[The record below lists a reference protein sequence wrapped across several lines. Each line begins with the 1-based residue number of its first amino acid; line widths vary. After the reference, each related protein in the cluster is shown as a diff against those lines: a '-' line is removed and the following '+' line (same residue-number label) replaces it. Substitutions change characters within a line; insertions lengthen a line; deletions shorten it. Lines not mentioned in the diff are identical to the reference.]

1 MTASETLD
9 MYDRSAAQISERMKS
24 DDRTRYGTNLDCKGR
39 WMRNLLIGLNVFYL
53 LWAIALLAYGAWNYQ
68 QSFNQVGG
76 EAWTQMLIAAGVLI
90 FVFSLLGVVAAKY
103 ENRILLFFYIIGFI
117 AMFLMTLI
125 GGAVM
130 LSRKGNQAPFV
141 RSGWASAST
150 QLQGSIENSY
160 QCCGMDTVTDSYC
173 AFSPGWPPN
182 NQTCLPLL
190 AATLDQYYYA
200 AAVVCTI
207 LALLMLASIVISWR
221 LFRSVHTMV
230 NKVELK
236 D

>member
-1 MTASETLD
+1 MTASDTLD
-9 MYDRSAAQISERMKS
+9 MYDRSAAQIGERMKS
-24 DDRTRYGTNLDCKGR
+24 GERRYGTRLDCSGR

-53 LWAIALLAYGAWNYQ
+53 LWGIVLLAYGAWNYQ

-90 FVFSLLGVVAAKY
+90 FLFSLVGLLAAKY
-103 ENRILLFFYIIGFI
+103 ESRVLLFIYIISFI

-125 GGAVM
+125 GGAIM

-141 RSGWASAST
+141 QSGWSSASSA
-150 QLQGSIENSY
+150 LQASIENTY
-160 QCCGMDTVTDSYC
+160 QCCGMNSVTDSYC
-173 AFSPGWPPN
+173 VFNPNWPPN

-190 AATLDQYYYA
+190 TATLDKYYYA
-200 AAVVCTI
+200 AAVVCT
-207 LALLMLASIVISWR
+207 LVAVLMLASIAISWK
-221 LFRSVHTMV
+221 LFKSINVATAR
-230 NKVELK
+230 VELR